1 MICQR
6 RGKVSPSLSS
16 SSSLLFKI
24 GLIGILGTTS
34 WMPQACVAF
43 SMNGGGMQLE
53 PSVSLGST
61 RSIRR
66 LPFTSKM
73 VYSSSSSSILGR
85 KSCTPSSPC
94 RRPLHTSSARSS
106 TLSMHMGHSHS
117 HHHHHDH
124 NDNDNEVASGG
135 RKRLAIHKRRRK
147 IALFVFAAMAILG
160 PPLARTRTLGRAD
173 VAAFVVTS
181 TCLTFFDAV
190 RKEVKYAINKIKN
203 FKDGILK
210 HSTPITAKYFF
221 RNENAADRVTLLGGI
236 INLVLSLGKFV
247 VGVTCHSSALIADAG
262 HSLSDLFSDF
272 ITLWAVQ
279 IGRLPPDDDHPYG
292 HGKFEA
298 VGSLF
303 LALTLLGTGI
313 AVGAESNR
321 RLIEILSV
329 QTKYGFAAAQTL
341 AGKMPTFP
349 ALLMAG
355 LSIVSKE
362 WLYRITRN
370 VGEEI
375 NSQVVIAN
383 AWHHRSDAYSSI
395 LALVSIGLAM
405 FVPGLLAADSAAG
418 IMVAGMICMTGAEI
432 MSESIKQL
440 TDTNNEDLVQKVTK
454 LAANTEDVR
463 EVTRVRARQVGSSA
477 IVDVEVSMDVDLASS
492 AARAIEERI
501 KSRIMSETNGDV
513 MDADVHAKSPPEVIF
528 CPLLEATNIQPSAAE
543 VESCVRDEI
552 LKKHP
557 EVSSVEGV
565 TVHFEDT
572 LLVNVDVDIRMDDS
586 TTPNTPISKV
596 ATLARDVRKSLEAS
610 ASISKANIFLDLNS
624 AEGKKSSVIP
634 TTIL

>member
-1 MICQR
+1 
-6 RGKVSPSLSS
+6 
-16 SSSLLFKI
+16 
-24 GLIGILGTTS
+24 
-34 WMPQACVAF
+34 
-43 SMNGGGMQLE
+43 
-53 PSVSLGST
+53 
-61 RSIRR
+61 
-66 LPFTSKM
+66 
-73 VYSSSSSSILGR
+73 
-85 KSCTPSSPC
+85 
-94 RRPLHTSSARSS
+94 
-106 TLSMHMGHSHS
+106 MGHSHS

-124 NDNDNEVASGG
+124 TDDDNDDSDNNKVGG
-135 RKRLAIHKRRRK
+135 KRRNAIHKRRRK

-160 PPLARTRTLGRAD
+160 PPLVRTRTLGRPD
-173 VAAFVVTS
+173 IAAFVATS

-190 RKEVKYAINKIKN
+190 RKEVKYAISKIKN
-203 FKDGILK
+203 FKDGIVK

-236 INLVLSLGKFV
+236 INLVLSLGKFA

-313 AVGAESNR
+313 AVGAESNA
-321 RLIEILSV
+321 RLIEIITI
-329 QTKYGFAAAQTL
+329 QRKYGFAAAQTL
-341 AGKMPTFP
+341 AGKIPTFP

-355 LSIVSKE
+355 MSIVSKE
-362 WLYRITRN
+362 WLYRITRK

-375 NSQVVIAN
+375 NSQIVIAN

-418 IMVAGMICMTGAEI
+418 LMVAGMICMTGAEI

-440 TDTNNEDLVQKVTK
+440 TDTNNEDLVRKVTK

-477 IVDVEVSMDVDLASS
+477 IVDVEVSMDNDLASS

-501 KSRIMSETNGDV
+501 KSRILEETNGV

-528 CPLLEATNIQPSAAE
+528 CPLLEATNAQVSASE

-572 LLVNVDVDIRMDDS
+572 LLVNVDVNIRVDET
-586 TTPNTPISKV
+586 TTPRTTISKV
-596 ATLARDVRKSLEAS
+596 TNLAQDVRTSLEAS
-610 ASISKANIFLDLNS
+610 ASISKAKIYLDLNS
-624 AEGKKSSVIP
+624 SEGKSVLP
-634 TTIL
+634 SMQQL